1 VKRILLLGL
10 LCLILTGPAA
20 AFTDV
25 SEGDWYGPAVLEMS
39 DLFSG
44 YPDGRFGPNDP
55 ISAAQFVS
63 VAARCAQLSPV
74 RGQTAHWAS
83 GQLQAALQAGWY
95 DWDEIPPTGESFDR
109 PISRQLAVKILMR
122 ALLPE
127 VRGDYSRDSVKI
139 RDFSQVDGRYYEGV
153 LAACSAGII
162 RGDGAGNFN
171 PRSGLTRAE
180 ACVLFRQALRLAG
193 GQPEPPRDQPPAGPA
208 VRGGVSDNGWLQVVG
223 TQLCNEAGEPVVL
236 RGMSTHGLQWY
247 GGYAGRQAIQN
258 TAEYGANL
266 FRAAMYTGEG
276 GYLTDPVG
284 MEARLVEAV
293 DSAIACDMY
302 VIIDWHILS
311 DGNPLDHLTE
321 ASAFFGRMAERYQNS
336 PAVLYEICNEPN
348 GAITWEGDVKPY
360 ARQLVEVIRAR
371 SPRGVILVGSPTW
384 SQDIH
389 LAARSPLEGDNL
401 MYTLHFYAGT
411 HGESL
416 RQRIDGALA
425 SGLPVFVSE
434 WGTSRADGG
443 GGVFLAESA
452 QWLDFLAQRGISWA
466 NWSLC
471 DKGESSAALRPGVPP
486 DRPWS
491 QADLS
496 ESGQFVFSRF
506 QN

>member
-1 VKRILLLGL
+1 MKRILLLGL

-276 GYLTDPVG
+276 GYLSQPAQVKQQLIAAAD
-284 MEARLVEAV
+284 A
-293 DSAIACDMY
+293 AIAQDMY
-302 VIIDWHILS
+302 VILDWHILS
-311 DGNPLDHLTE
+311 DGDPSAHTRE
-321 ASAFFGRMAERYQNS
+321 AVAFFTELAQRYKDC

-348 GAITWEGDVKPY
+348 GGISWSGNVKPY
-360 ARQLVEVIRAR
+360 AQQVVNAIRAQ
-371 SPRGVILVGSPTW
+371 SPKGVILIGSPTW

-389 LAARSPLEGDNL
+389 QAAADPVVGENL

-411 HGESL
+411 HGQAL
-416 RQRIDGALA
+416 RERIDAVRAQGLA
-425 SGLPVFVSE
+425 VFVSE
-434 WGTSRADGG
+434 WGTSRADGN
-443 GGVFLAESA
+443 GGVFLNESA
-452 QWLDFLAQRGISWA
+452 QWLDFLDQRGISWC

-471 DKGESSAALRPGVPP
+471 DKDETSAALRPGTSPNAL
-486 DRPWS
+486 WG
-491 QADLS
+491 QGDLT

-506 QN
+506 GA